1 MKFNKLVA
9 SILNE
14 QALDPSNIP
23 VLDGER
29 EGYIVQLVDD
39 SLDEGMGMY
48 IERAKRISKGYM
60 WHFWDREGID
70 SAIDLD
76 EYEGYMYD
84 ETVMMVE
91 YVCERIGIPNY
102 LRKKMLAELAKISH
116 IIGTWKVFSRNEEI
130 WAGVEINLDHY
141 EHGGLKDAVISTLD
155 SDQKDISDW

>member
-60 WHFWDREGID
+60 WHYWDREGVD
-70 SAIDLD
+70 SAIDRD

-84 ETVMMVE
+84 ETVMTLE

>member
-14 QALDPSNIP
+14 QVLDPSNIP

-29 EGYIVQLVDD
+29 EGYVVQLVDD

-48 IERAKRISKGYM
+48 IEQAKRISKGYP
-60 WHFWDREGID
+60 WHYWDREGVD

-84 ETVMMVE
+84 ETVMTLEHVF
-91 YVCERIGIPNY
+91 ERIGIPNY
-102 LRKKMLAELAKISH
+102 LRKKMFAELSKLSH
-116 IIGTWKVFSRNEEI
+116 LIGTWKVYSRNEEV
-130 WAGVEINLDHY
+130 WAGVEVYLEHY
-141 EHGGLKDAVISTLD
+141 QHGGLKDAVASTLD
-155 SDQKDISDW
+155 SNQKDISDW